1 MMSMTYLERNSARM
15 AEQEDA
21 VDSKSTARK
30 GVRVRLSLRAPGN
43 QQAAEHKSVAFFV
56 GFESRGR
63 MKRYPMIKTRLFA
76 GRISVDLLNE
86 MHRFKGSNTYHLE
99 RALRLHVKVMKETD

>member
-1 MMSMTYLERNSARM
+1 MLMILPVQRKRNIARM

-43 QQAAEHKSVAFFV
+43 H
-56 GFESRGR
+56 
-63 MKRYPMIKTRLFA
+63 
-76 GRISVDLLNE
+76 
-86 MHRFKGSNTYHLE
+86 KGSGE
-99 RALRLHVKVMKETD
+99 